1 MKKILT
7 NKWFLGGLGMLALG
21 LLIWFVGDAIAVF
34 DRRPLGSPWARG
46 GLIALIL
53 LTWAGIEV
61 WHVIRARKANEKML
75 EQMAGV
81 AEDPSD
87 ARSREEVAQLKSH
100 FESAV
105 GTLKKARFKDKSGA
119 QAYLYQLPWYVFIGA
134 PGSGKTTA
142 LTRSGLRFLLADASK
157 AGALKG
163 VGGTRNCD
171 WWFTDEAVFLDTA
184 GRYTTQD
191 SNQKVDS
198 AAWIGFLELLRKFR
212 PRSPLNGAIVTVSIS
227 DLLSQSEEAR
237 AEYAATV
244 RQRVTELY
252 EKLGVRFPI
261 YVMVTKCDLVSGFSE
276 MYSDMGQEE
285 RGQVWG
291 ITFPHKLASVEGFN
305 FASAFGTGFTNLE
318 KRLNARLVDR
328 LQAERDPQRRSVIFG
343 FPQQFSLLSPLVTHF
358 LDQAFQGNRFGQQP
372 LLRGVYFT
380 SGTQEGTPLDRVL
393 GTLSRT
399 LGLERKVI
407 PPLAASGKSFFLT
420 RLLRELVFPEGG
432 LAGFNEKRQRLQK
445 WAFYGGFGV
454 LALFSLLAVAFW
466 GISYSKNK
474 ALIAETET
482 RLASLQAKASKLP
495 VAKAD
500 DLPVILDTLNEAR
513 NMPFGY
519 AEQQRSAPF
528 TLRFGL
534 FQGDKLGE
542 QAIMTYRRLLR
553 DALAARIVLRLEDQ
567 LRQSDNTQLLYEAL
581 KSYLMLYDNKH
592 MDPEALQAWVVA
604 DWAPRLPRVEG
615 KDSAAE
621 LAGHVRA
628 ALERR
633 PLELS
638 VAMDKELVSTVRRKL
653 ATSSLPDRIYNRLK
667 LMGVGEGAP
676 NFNLAEAA
684 GPNAIQVLRRASG
697 EPLSAPFPGLFTKDG
712 YQKSFKVQAEKI
724 AAQMASEE
732 RWVLGELS
740 GASSQSQDRIFEQ
753 VKDRYLED
761 YVRQW
766 STLLGDIQLKP
777 SQSLSDT
784 ILYARILSASD
795 SPLRKIVVAVA
806 RETRLVEG
814 KSTADQ
820 AADAAKGAA
829 KSAVV
834 SAASSVASRIFGSA
848 VPSLPTA
855 QATVAP
861 EWRVD
866 HQFETIHQLAGN
878 GTPAQPGQIDGVIS
892 KLADFYQEI
901 SAMESALRSGSAQM
915 QGIQSAAKL
924 KAEAERLPQ
933 PLSGIIKALV
943 AASSGQA
950 AAANQANVQAGVQG
964 ASAFCERALNN
975 RYPFTR
981 SAQQDVTVEDFAAV
995 FSPGGDLDKYF
1006 QSNLANLVDV
1016 SSQTW
1021 KVKPGGEGAASVTP
1035 GTLRQFQNA
1044 DAIRRAFFR
1053 GGQAAATADLVLVSS
1068 EAGPVTL
1075 EYDGETQ
1082 RMSPGQGAIR
1092 MKWPAQRPGA
1102 SARLYT
1108 VSAGS
1113 AVTGEGNW
1121 ALFRLLDKAQKDTGG
1136 ASDKVKLNYTVDG
1149 KKVVI
1154 ELRATSVLNP
1164 FRLKEME
1171 FFQCPGRK

>member
-7 NKWFLGGLGMLALG
+7 NKWFLGGLGMLALA

-34 DRRPLGSPWARG
+34 DHRPLGSPWARG
-46 GLIALIL
+46 ILIALIA

-81 AEDPSD
+81 TDDPSE

-100 FESAV
+100 FEQAV

-198 AAWIGFLELLRKFR
+198 AAWLGFLDLLRKFR
-212 PRSPLNGAIVTVSIS
+212 PRSPLNGAIVTVSIA
-227 DLLSQSEEAR
+227 DLLSLGEEAR

-261 YVMVTKCDLVSGFSE
+261 YVMVTKCDLVAGFSE
-276 MYSDMGQEE
+276 MFSDIGQEE

-328 LQAERDPQRRSVIFG
+328 LQVERDPQRRSMIFG

-399 LGLERKVI
+399 LGLERKII

-432 LAGFNEKRQRLQK
+432 LAGFNERRQKMQK
-445 WAFYGGFGV
+445 WMFYGGFGV
-454 LALFSLLAVAFW
+454 VAVLSLMLVIFW
-466 GISYSKNK
+466 GVSYAKNK
-474 ALIAETET
+474 TLIAETET
-482 RLASLQAKASKLP
+482 RLASLQAKAAKLP

-500 DLPVILDTLNEAR
+500 DLPVVMETLNEAR

-519 AEQQRSAPF
+519 AEQQRGAPF
-528 TLRFGL
+528 TMRFGL

-567 LRQSDNTQLLYEAL
+567 LQHSDNTQLLYEAL
-581 KSYLMLYDNKH
+581 KSYLMLYDDKH

-615 KDSAAE
+615 KDSGAE

-638 VAMDKELVSTVRRKL
+638 VPMDKELVSTVRRKL
-653 ATSSLPDRIYNRLK
+653 ATSSLPDRIYMRLK
-667 LMGVGEGAP
+667 LLGVGEGVPA
-676 NFNLAEAA
+676 FNLAEAA
-684 GPNAIQVLRRASG
+684 GANAIQVLKRASG
-697 EPLSAPFPGLFTKDG
+697 EPLSAPFPGMFTKDG
-712 YQKSFKVQAEKI
+712 YQKAFKAQAEKI
-724 AAQMASEE
+724 AGQMASEE
-732 RWVLGELS
+732 RWVLGDMAA
-740 GASSQSQDRIFEQ
+740 ASTVSQERIFAQ

-766 STLLGDIQLKP
+766 TNLLADIQLKP

-784 ILYARILSASD
+784 ILYARILSAPD
-795 SPLRKIVVAVA
+795 SPLKKIVAAVA
-806 RETRLVEG
+806 RETHLVE
-814 KSTADQ
+814 KTAADQ
-820 AADAAKGAA
+820 AAGAA
-829 KSAVV
+829 KEAAKSSVVNTATNVVNRILGTSV
-834 SAASSVASRIFGSA
+834 SAPSVTGQEA
-848 VPSLPTA
+848 
-855 QATVAP
+855 VAP

-866 HQFETIHQLAGN
+866 HQFEAIHDLAGN
-878 GTPAQPGQIDGVIS
+878 GTPAQPGQIEGVIA

-901 SAMESALRSGSAQM
+901 SAMENALRSGTAQM

-924 KAEAERLPQ
+924 KAEAERLPP
-933 PLSGIIKALV
+933 PLAGIIKALV
-943 AASSGQA
+943 SMSSGQA

-964 ASAFCERALNN
+964 ASAFCERATRG
-975 RYPFTR
+975 RYPFSR
-981 SAQQDVTVEDFAAV
+981 SAQADVTVEDFGAV
-995 FSPGGDLDKYF
+995 FAPGGDLDKYF
-1006 QSNLANLVDV
+1006 QANLANLVDV
-1016 SSQTW
+1016 SASTW
-1021 KVKPGGEGAASVTP
+1021 KLKAGGDGAATVTP
-1035 GTLRQFQNA
+1035 ATLTQFQNA
-1044 DAIRRAFFR
+1044 DTIRRAFFR
-1053 GGQAAATADLVLVSS
+1053 GGQAAAAADLVLVSS
-1068 EAGPVTL
+1068 DAGPVTL
-1075 EYDGETQ
+1075 DYDGEVQ
-1082 RMSPGQGAIR
+1082 RLNPGQGAIR
-1092 MKWPAQRPGA
+1092 MKWPAQRPGTVA
-1102 SARLYT
+1102 KLY
-1108 VSAGS
+1108 AGSSVS

-1121 ALFRLLDKAQKDTGG
+1121 ALFRLLDKAQKDAGGG
-1136 ASDKVKLNYTVDG
+1136 ADRVRLSYTLDG

-1164 FRLKEME
+1164 FRLKELE
-1171 FFQCPGRK
+1171 NFQCPGRK